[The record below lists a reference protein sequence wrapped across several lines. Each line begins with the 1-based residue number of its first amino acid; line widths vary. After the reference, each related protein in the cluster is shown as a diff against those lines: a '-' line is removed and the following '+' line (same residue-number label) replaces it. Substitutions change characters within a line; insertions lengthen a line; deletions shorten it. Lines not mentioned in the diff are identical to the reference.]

1 MPRVTFFNSRRLTL
15 VGNFFPSTSAASVIL
30 AHGFTSDKSS
40 RGRFARIAQALNDSA
55 YNVLAFDFSGC
66 GESDDDS
73 LTVAKQVDDLRSAIA
88 YVQSRGFR
96 HIALWGH
103 SLGSRICLQA
113 YSPEVATLVLT
124 GAATGPMYYRWED
137 YYSPEQLR
145 KLVETGYLTVR
156 LSEGPRREVVIEA
169 QMLKD
174 FGEFDQATVL
184 SRIQCPVLIIHGD
197 ADEEERQLL
206 ELSRRGLHYLPGGS
220 RLEIVHGANHSFMD
234 QIDRVIEL
242 GQAWLLEHLPLE

>member
-1 MPRVTFFNSRRLTL
+1 MQRVTFLNSRRLTL

-40 RGRFARIAQALNDSA
+40 RGRFTRIAQALNDSA
-55 YNVLAFDFSGC
+55 YTVLAFDFSGC

-73 LTVAKQVDDLRSAIA
+73 LTAAKQVDDLRSAIA
-88 YVQSRGFR
+88 YMQARGFR
-96 HIALWGH
+96 RIALWGH

-113 YSPEVATLVLT
+113 YSPEIATLVLT
-124 GAATGPMYYRWED
+124 GAATGPLYYHWED
-137 YYSPEQLR
+137 YYSAEQLR
-145 KLVETGYLTVR
+145 ELAATGYLTVR
-156 LSEGPRREVVIEA
+156 LNEGLRREVVIEA

-174 FGEFDQATVL
+174 FAEFDQAAAL

-197 ADEEERQLL
+197 ADAEERQLL
-206 ELSRRGLHYLPGGS
+206 ELSQRGLHYLPTAS
-220 RLEIVHGANHSFMD
+220 RLEVIHGAPHNFLAHL
-234 QIDRVIEL
+234 DRVIEL